1 MQSIDEINV
10 GIAQT
15 AAQVR
20 EALPAAMALAA
31 ARQVEARTFIATD
44 GREALA
50 GHTVMQGQNERGR
63 QA

>member
-1 MQSIDEINV
+1 MLSIDETNV

-20 EALPAAMALAA
+20 EALLVAMALAA
-31 ARQVEARTFIATD
+31 ARQVEARTFITTN
-44 GREALA
+44 GRAALA
-50 GHTVMQGQNERGR
+50 GHTVMQGQIERGR

>member
-1 MQSIDEINV
+1 MESIDVTNV

-15 AAQVR
+15 AVQVR
-20 EALPAAMALAA
+20 EALPAATALTA
-31 ARQVEARTFIATD
+31 ARQVEARTFIATN

>member
-1 MQSIDEINV
+1 MQSTD
-10 GIAQT
+10 QT
-15 AAQVR
+15 APGLAETVAQATA
-20 EALPAAMALAA
+20 ALAVAQALAA
-31 ARQVEARTFIATD
+31 ARQAEARTFIATN